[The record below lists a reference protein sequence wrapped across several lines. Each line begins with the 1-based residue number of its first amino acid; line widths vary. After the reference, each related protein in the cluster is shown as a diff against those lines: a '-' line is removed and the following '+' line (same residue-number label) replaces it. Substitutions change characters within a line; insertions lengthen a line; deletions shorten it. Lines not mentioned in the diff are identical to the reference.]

1 MLPMAFHN
9 EILNMK
15 DYTYLVLVINSLN
28 YDDDP
33 VPNGKDVVVE
43 GICVGVDVGVDVP
56 VGKGL
61 LVDVVDD
68 ADVDVVDGI
77 DVVGVDVVEV
87 AGVVDLDV
95 VDLDV
100 TITFPEV
107 SIDDK
112 IGLLFGIPI
121 LYPTNTRIIGNINKR

>member
-15 DYTYLVLVINSLN
+15 DYTYLVLVIKSLN

-33 VPNGKDVVVE
+33 APNGKDVVVE
-43 GICVGVDVGVDVP
+43 GICVGVVVDVP

-61 LVDVVDD
+61 LVDVVNAGD
-68 ADVDVVDGI
+68 AGDAGVDVVA
-77 DVVGVDVVEV
+77 VDVVEV
-87 AGVVDLDV
+87 AGV